1 VVKTIK
7 AITSSNIRTGAVD
20 KQNFYYISN
29 AQELLYKSL
38 LLLLSYL
45 TILNSKKIKYENA
58 LIENEKK
65 AGDVTTKKAKLKSI
79 QKKLEDLS
87 AVKCAVECSKFQ

>member
-1 VVKTIK
+1 MLRSQRKDSLAKLIENVVKTIK
-7 AITSSNIRTGAVD
+7 AITSSQIKTGDSD

-58 LIENEKK
+58 IVENEKK
-65 AGDVTTKKAKLKSI
+65 AGEVSTKKAKLKS
-79 QKKLEDLS
+79 L
-87 AVKCAVECSKFQ
+87 